1 MIRSAARFK
10 TLVSVGGGHP
20 LSGGSRAL
28 LRLEPPMQTRVKV
41 KLCLVGDSGVGKTSL
56 IRRYVL
62 DMFDDA
68 YIQTLGAKVTKKTIL
83 IPVHNPG
90 PPLEIVMTIWDVMGN
105 AGFRELLKESY
116 FFGCQGLLA
125 VCDVTQKATLEGLD
139 GWIDRA
145 WDIAGNVPV
154 HILVNKVDLPEK
166 NPERLAVDEDRV
178 KTFSAAYDSPYM
190 YTSAKRGDNVAKA
203 FEEIARRIVDPK
215 NRPLVLPAT
224 R

>member
-1 MIRSAARFK
+1 
-10 TLVSVGGGHP
+10 
-20 LSGGSRAL
+20 
-28 LRLEPPMQTRVKV
+28 VKL

-83 IPVHNPG
+83 LPVHNPG
-90 PPLEIVMTIWDVMGN
+90 PPREIVITIWDVMGN
-105 AGFRELLKESY
+105 TGFRELLKESY
-116 FFGCQGLLA
+116 FFGCQGIIA
-125 VCDVTQKATLEGLD
+125 VCDVTQRATLDDLD

-145 WDIAGNVPV
+145 WDIAGDVPV
-154 HILVNKVDLPEK
+154 HMLVNKIDLE
-166 NPERLAVDEDRV
+166 EDAAMDEDRV
-178 KTFSAAYDSPYM
+178 RAFSQAYGSPYM
-190 YTSAKRGDNVAKA
+190 FASAKRGDNVAKA

>member
-1 MIRSAARFK
+1 
-10 TLVSVGGGHP
+10 
-20 LSGGSRAL
+20 
-28 LRLEPPMQTRVKV
+28 LEPPLQSRVKV
-41 KLCLVGDSGVGKTSL
+41 KVCLVGDSGVGKTSL

-90 PPLEIVMTIWDVMGN
+90 PPLEVVMTIWDVMGN

-116 FFGCQGLLA
+116 FFGCQGIIA
-125 VCDVTQKATLEGLD
+125 VCDVTKRITLEDLD

-145 WDIAGNVPV
+145 WDVSPDVPV
-154 HILVNKVDLPEK
+154 HILVNKVDLDGTA
-166 NPERLAVDEDRV
+166 AVDEDRV
-178 KTFSAAYDSPYM
+178 KAFSAAYGSPYM
-190 YTSAKRGDNVAKA
+190 FTSAKRGDNVTRA
-203 FEEIARRIVDPK
+203 FDEIARRILDPK
-215 NRPLVLPAT
+215 PASVVAVPGMG